1 METASP
7 KHPRVSKKVQRGVE
21 VVLTVIW
28 LGGTSF
34 LLEVRHTGWWGPIVL
49 LVVVVLVEV
58 AFVVWNEGHLP
69 RTRKATEEKPSQ
81 GLAGSPDRLEDQAD
95 AACDLGR
102 GGRI

>member
-7 KHPRVSKKVQRGVE
+7 KHPRVSKNVRHGLE

-34 LLEVRHTGWWGPIVL
+34 LVEVMHTGLWGPIVL

-69 RTRKATEEKPSQ
+69 GPRRPPKRSPRRGSTWRTLIGRY
-81 GLAGSPDRLEDQAD
+81 GRLR
-95 AACDLGR
+95 LGPVIR
-102 GGRI
+102 

>member
-7 KHPRVSKKVQRGVE
+7 KYPRVSKNVLHGLE

-34 LLEVRHTGWWGPIVL
+34 LLEVMHTGWWGPIVL

-58 AFVVWNEGHLP
+58 AFVVRNEGHLP
-69 RTRKATEEKPSQ
+69 GAKKATEEKPPQ
-81 GLAGSPDRLEDQAD
+81 G
-95 AACDLGR
+95 
-102 GGRI
+102 

>member
-7 KHPRVSKKVQRGVE
+7 KYPRVSKKVQRGVE

-49 LVVVVLVEV
+49 LVVVVLLDV
-58 AFVVWNEGHLP
+58 AFEVWNKGLP
-69 RTRKATEEKPSQ
+69 GAKKATEEKPPQ
-81 GLAGSPDRLEDQAD
+81 G
-95 AACDLGR
+95 
-102 GGRI
+102 

>member
-34 LLEVRHTGWWGPIVL
+34 LLEVMHTG
-49 LVVVVLVEV
+49 
-58 AFVVWNEGHLP
+58 
-69 RTRKATEEKPSQ
+69 
-81 GLAGSPDRLEDQAD
+81 
-95 AACDLGR
+95 
-102 GGRI
+102 

>member
-7 KHPRVSKKVQRGVE
+7 KHPRVSKNVQRGVE

-49 LVVVVLVEV
+49 FVVLVLLEV
-58 AFVVWNEGHLP
+58 AFVAWNEGHLP
-69 RTRKATEEKPSQ
+69 GARKATEEKPSQ
-81 GLAGSPDRLEDQAD
+81 G
-95 AACDLGR
+95 
-102 GGRI
+102 